1 MRLEPRDVFQ
11 RLEFDKVLELIAQ
24 ECMGELAKEAALKLR
39 PGANLKFISARLREA
54 REMKRTLEHNDRIK
68 IPVYHDISEDLRM
81 LEIEGFVLAED
92 SLRRINT
99 ILVAVA
105 GIYDFFSD
113 MRREIYQALYA
124 IIRETHF
131 DKTLILEI
139 DRVVDPE
146 GNIRPD
152 ASPEL
157 SRIRKAMASKMRELD
172 KVFREIIQNYR
183 TKGWLTENVESL
195 RNGRRVLSVP
205 AEHKR
210 KVKGII
216 HDESATGRTAFI
228 EPEGI
233 IAVNN
238 DIFDLEQEEK
248 REIYRILKAL
258 SALLRPYAGA
268 MRKYLGILVYYDLA
282 QAKGR
287 VALSMKAIE
296 PQVRQEP
303 HLYLVEARH
312 PLLFLKNAQ
321 QGKVTVPFSLK
332 MAHGNRILV
341 LSGPNAGGKSITMK
355 SVGLLQ
361 LMMQSGILVP
371 VGPET
376 EMGIFSNIF
385 ADIGDQQSIEDD
397 LSTYSSHLANMRLF
411 SSTANERTLVLIDE
425 FGSGTD
431 PQIGG
436 AIAEAVLQ
444 ELNAQKVFGVI
455 TTHYSN
461 LKIFAFKT
469 KGILNGAMHFDKESL
484 SPTYE
489 LKVGRPGSSYAFEIA
504 TKSGLNGKILEYAR
518 KRSGKSET
526 AVDQLLIDLQQ
537 EKQELTEQLSMMK
550 DREEKLERLIRT
562 YEQMHRDMEFR
573 KKKHKLEVKE
583 QALQQTSRENQVL
596 EKLIREIREEK
607 NLEKAKEL
615 AAQIKAEKK
624 VLQEAVVELK
634 EEVYHVP
641 AQVTRKEK
649 PLKAGDFVR
658 LINGGA
664 SGRIESIKK
673 DKAIVLVGE
682 MRMTIQV
689 RDLQPLTNEP
699 LEIQSGKSIRT
710 DTVLPGSGFQSRLDI
725 RGVRMEEALKIVED
739 FIDQAILANTAQ
751 LRIIH
756 GKGNGIL
763 RKAVKMKLKEYN
775 LPMQISHPEP
785 ELGGDGVTLIS
796 FA

>member
-1 MRLEPRDVFQ
+1 MRLEPRDIFQ

-24 ECMGELAKEAALKLR
+24 ECQGDLARDAALLLK
-39 PGANLKFISARLREA
+39 PGANLQQISAKLRET
-54 REMKRTLEHNDRIK
+54 REMKRALEHNDRMK

-81 LEIEGFVLAED
+81 LEIEGFVLPED
-92 SLRRINT
+92 GLRRINT
-99 ILVAVA
+99 ILVTVA
-105 GIYDFFSD
+105 GIYDFFGD
-113 MRREIYQALYA
+113 VRREIYPAMYAL
-124 IIRETHF
+124 IRQTHF

-146 GNIRPD
+146 GNIRSD

-157 SRIRKAMASKMRELD
+157 ARIRKNTAAKMRELD
-172 KVFREIIQNYR
+172 KVFREIVQNYR

-216 HDESATGRTAFI
+216 HDESATGKTAFI

-233 IAVNN
+233 ISINN

-258 SALLRPYAGA
+258 SALLRPYVPAL
-268 MRKYLGILVYYDLA
+268 RSYLGILVYFDLT

-287 VALSMKAIE
+287 VALAMKAIE
-296 PQVRQEP
+296 PQLRQQA

-312 PLLFLKNAQ
+312 PLLFLRNAQ
-321 QGKVTVPFSLK
+321 QGRTTVPFSLK

-361 LMMQSGILVP
+361 LMVQSGILVP
-371 VGPET
+371 VNEET
-376 EMGIFSNIF
+376 EMGLFTQVF

-397 LSTYSSHLANMRLF
+397 LSTYSSHLANMRQF
-411 SSTANERTLVLIDE
+411 SHYANERSLVLIDE

-431 PQIGG
+431 PQMGG
-436 AIAEAVLQ
+436 AIAESVLQ
-444 ELNAQKVFGVI
+444 ALNDKKVFGVI

-469 KGILNGAMHFDKESL
+469 KGILNGAMHFDKETL

-504 TKSGLNGKILEYAR
+504 AKSGLDDKILDYAR

-537 EKQELTEQLSMMK
+537 EKQSLTEQLALMK
-550 DREEKLERLIRT
+550 EREEKLERLMRT

-573 KKKHKLEVKE
+573 RKKHKLEVKE
-583 QALQQTSRENQVL
+583 LALQQTSRENQTL

-607 NLEKAKEL
+607 NLEKAKAL
-615 AAQIKAEKK
+615 AEKVK
-624 VLQEAVVELK
+624 EEKQQLQVQVLELK
-634 EEVYHVP
+634 EEIYHPP
-641 AQVTRKEK
+641 AHLAKKET

-664 SGRIESIKK
+664 MGRIESLKK
-673 DKAIVLVGE
+673 EKAIVLVGD
-682 MRMTIQV
+682 MRMTIHL
-689 RDLQPLTNEP
+689 RDLQALNNEP
-699 LEIQSGKSIRT
+699 LDIQSAKSIRT
-710 DTVLPGSGFQSRLDI
+710 DAAFPGSGFQSKLDI

-739 FIDQAILANTAQ
+739 FIDQAILSNANQ
-751 LRIIH
+751 LRIVH
-756 GKGNGIL
+756 GKGNGVL
-763 RKAVKMKLKEYN
+763 RKVVRMKLKEYN
-775 LPMQISHPEP
+775 LAMQITHPEP
-785 ELGGDGVTLIS
+785 ELGGDGVTVVS

>member
-24 ECMGELAKEAALKLR
+24 ECMGDLAKEATMKLK
-39 PGANLKFISARLREA
+39 PSANLKYISSRLREA

-81 LEIEGFVLAED
+81 LEIEGFVLPED

-99 ILVAVA
+99 ILVTVA

-113 MRREIYQALYA
+113 MRREIYQALYS

-146 GNIRPD
+146 GNIRSD

-172 KVFREIIQNYR
+172 KVFREIIQHYR

-258 SALLRPYAGA
+258 SALLRPYSGA
-268 MRKYLGILVYYDLA
+268 MRKYLGILVYFDLA

-296 PQVRQEP
+296 PQLRQEP
-303 HLYLVEARH
+303 HLYLAEARH
-312 PLLFLKNAQ
+312 PLLFLRNAQ

-376 EMGIFSNIF
+376 EMGIFTNIF

-504 TKSGLNGKILEYAR
+504 TKSGLNGKILDYAR

-537 EKQELTEQLSMMK
+537 EKQELTEQLSTMK

-641 AQVTRKEK
+641 ISATRKEK

-682 MRMTIQV
+682 MRMTIMV
-689 RDLQPLTNEP
+689 RDLQALSGEP

-710 DTVLPGSGFQSRLDI
+710 DTVLPGSGFQSKIDI
-725 RGVRMEEALKIVED
+725 RGVRMEEALKLVED

-751 LRIIH
+751 LRSVH
-756 GKGNGIL
+756 GQGNGVL

-775 LPMQISHPEP
+775 LPMEISHPEP
-785 ELGGDGVTLIS
+785 E
-796 FA
+796 

>member
-1 MRLEPRDVFQ
+1 MRLEPRDIFQ

-24 ECMGELAKEAALKLR
+24 ECQGDL
-39 PGANLKFISARLREA
+39 A
-54 REMKRTLEHNDRIK
+54 REMALLLKPGASLQHISAKLRETKEMKRALEHNDRMK
-68 IPVYHDISEDLRM
+68 IPVYHDITEDLRM

-99 ILVAVA
+99 ILVTVA
-105 GIYDFFSD
+105 GIYDFFGD
-113 MRREIYQALYA
+113 VRRESYPAMYAL
-124 IIRETHF
+124 IRQTHF

-146 GNIRPD
+146 GNIRSD

-157 SRIRKAMASKMRELD
+157 ARIRKNMAGKMRELD
-172 KVFREIIQNYR
+172 KVFREIVQQYR

-216 HDESATGRTAFI
+216 HDESATGKTAFI

-233 IAVNN
+233 IAINN

-258 SALLRPYAGA
+258 SALLRPYAPTL
-268 MRKYLGILVYYDLA
+268 RTYLGILVYFDLT

-287 VALSMKAIE
+287 VALAMKAIE
-296 PQVRQEP
+296 PQLRP
-303 HLYLVEARH
+303 HAHLYLVEARH
-312 PLLFLKNAQ
+312 PLLYLRNAQ
-321 QGKVTVPFSLK
+321 QGRVTVPFSLK

-361 LMMQSGILVP
+361 LMVQSGILVP
-371 VGPET
+371 VHEET
-376 EMGIFSNIF
+376 EMGLFAQVF

-411 SSTANERTLVLIDE
+411 SQFATERSLVLIDE

-431 PQIGG
+431 PQMGG
-436 AIAEAVLQ
+436 AIAESVLQ
-444 ELNAQKVFGVI
+444 ALNEKKVFGVI

-469 KGILNGAMHFDKESL
+469 KGILNGAMHFDKETL

-504 TKSGLNGKILEYAR
+504 AKSGLNDKILEYAR
-518 KRSGKSET
+518 RRSGKSET

-537 EKQELTEQLSMMK
+537 EKQSLTEQLALMK
-550 DREEKLERLIRT
+550 DREEKLERLMRT

-573 KKKHKLEVKE
+573 RKKHKLEVKE
-583 QALQQTSRENQVL
+583 LALQQTSRENQAI

-607 NLEKAKEL
+607 NLEKAKAL
-615 AAQIKAEKK
+615 AEQVKAEKQ
-624 VLQEAVVELK
+624 VLQVQVVELK
-634 EEVYHVP
+634 EEIYHPP
-641 AQVTRKEK
+641 AHLAKKET

-664 SGRIESIKK
+664 MGRIEALKK
-673 DKAIVLVGE
+673 DKAIVQVGD
-682 MRMTIQV
+682 MRMTIHL
-689 RDLQPLTNEP
+689 RDLQALSNEP
-699 LEIQSGKSIRT
+699 LDIQSAKSVQT
-710 DTVLPGSGFQSRLDI
+710 DAAFPGSGFQSKLDI

-739 FIDQAILANTAQ
+739 FIDQAILANAAQ
-751 LRIIH
+751 LRIVH

-775 LPMQISHPEP
+775 LGMQISHPEP
-785 ELGGDGVTLIS
+785 ELGGDGVTLVS